1 MNWKLNSF
9 YIKLS
14 EVAKDFKK
22 KHFYLF
28 GFLLGSASP
37 PKSGLEINFVSS
49 STVLTPKLIM
59 SWWLLAS

>member
-37 PKSGLEINFVSS
+37 PKSGLEIKFCE
-49 STVLTPKLIM
+49 
-59 SWWLLAS
+59 